1 MTWKQSLREE
11 NLVFTNGCFDLL
23 HPGHVALLEFCS
35 TLGSVVVGLNSDDS
49 VRKLKGP
56 ERPVWDQNRRKSE
69 LAGLPTVSE
78 VIVFDEET
86 PDRLIRS
93 LKPRFI
99 VKGSDYRPSE
109 VAGGQ
114 MAQVVIFPRVEGYST
129 TLEIEKLRRG
139 LQDG

>member
-1 MTWKQSLREE
+1 MTWEQSLREE
-11 NLVFTNGCFDLL
+11 KLAFTNGCFDLL
-23 HPGHVALLEFCS
+23 HPGHLALLEFCS
-35 TLGSVVVGLNSDDS
+35 TLGKVVVGLNSDES

-69 LAGLPTVSE
+69 LEKIPVVGE

-86 PDRLIRS
+86 PDRLVRV

-109 VAGGQ
+109 VIGGR
-114 MAQVVIFPRVEGYST
+114 MAEVVIFPRLEGYST
-129 TLEIEKLRRG
+129 TQEIEKLRIG
-139 LQDG
+139 LQDA